1 MEANKRR
8 NIGAEE
14 GGEVDAR
21 RSQVESH
28 RLHHVSY
35 YFYIPVVKNC
45 GPSADSVLSAAHRES
60 ALLAPGGVVPD
71 RKGGE

>member
-1 MEANKRR
+1 MREEARWR
-8 NIGAEE
+8 AIACITS
-14 GGEVDAR
+14 ATT
-21 RSQVESH
+21 
-28 RLHHVSY
+28 Y
-35 YFYIPVVKNC
+35 YIPVVKNC